1 MSQTTTTAPEAQE
14 LHQLSTAELPAM
26 LRLSEFL
33 RRFVDRVGRFGSWF
47 ALPMILI
54 TALDLTIRK
63 TKFIRIQGDPWQI
76 WLRENVSPVF
86 DSTLLQELEW
96 HSHTAL
102 FALVLG
108 FGYVWNTHVRVDL
121 VRENLN
127 FRKKAWLEF
136 IGISIFLIPFT
147 CVIIYFAF
155 MYTYDSWT
163 FNRDPSCAWWQCGEI
178 SASLVGLSHRWM
190 IKSVLVIGLIVALL
204 AGIAVWLQVAIALF
218 GPKHWRFNLMTI
230 EWPEETGASVEG
242 KERMELEKMDDQ
254 LELQSARMR
263 AETEADKAR
272 NRE

>member
-1 MSQTTTTAPEAQE
+1 MSQTTTTAPETQE
-14 LHQLSTAELPAM
+14 LHRLSTAELPAM

-63 TKFIRIQGDPWQI
+63 TKFIKIQGDPWQI

-121 VRENLN
+121 VRENLA

-136 IGISIFLIPFT
+136 IGITIFLVPFT

>member
-14 LHQLSTAELPAM
+14 LRHLSTAELPAM

-121 VRENLN
+121 VRETLA

-136 IGISIFLIPFT
+136 IGITIFLVPFT
-147 CVIIYFAF
+147 CIIIYFAF

-163 FNRDPSCAWWQCGEI
+163 FNRDAACAWWQCGEI
-178 SASLVGLSHRWM
+178 SASLVGLSHRWL
-190 IKSVLVIGLIVALL
+190 IKAVLVFGLVVALL

-218 GPKHWRFNLMTI
+218 GPKHWRFDLMTI
-230 EWPEETGASVEG
+230 EWPEESGASVEG

-254 LELQSARMR
+254 LELQSAKMR
-263 AETEADKAR
+263 AIEEADKAR

>member
-121 VRENLN
+121 VRETLA

-136 IGISIFLIPFT
+136 IGITIFLVPFT

-263 AETEADKAR
+263 AEAEADKAR

>member
-1 MSQTTTTAPEAQE
+1 VSQTTTTAPEAQE

-63 TKFIRIQGDPWQI
+63 TKFIKIQGDPWQI

-121 VRENLN
+121 VRETLA

-136 IGISIFLIPFT
+136 IGITVFLLPFT
-147 CVIIYFAF
+147 CVIIYFAYV
-155 MYTYDSWT
+155 YTIDSWAL
-163 FNRDPSCAWWQCGEI
+163 NRHADCAWWQCGEI
-178 SASLVGLSHRWM
+178 SASLVGLSHRWL
-190 IKSVLVIGLIVALL
+190 IKAVLVIGLIVALL

-218 GPKHWRFNLMTI
+218 GPRHWRFDLMTI
-230 EWPEETGASVEG
+230 EWPEESGASFEG
-242 KERMELEKMDDQ
+242 KERMELERMEDQ
-254 LELQSARMR
+254 LELQARRMR
-263 AETEADKAR
+263 EATDAENAR

>member
-14 LHQLSTAELPAM
+14 LRHLSTAELPAM

-121 VRENLN
+121 VRETLA

-136 IGISIFLIPFT
+136 IGITIFLVPFT